1 MAAKLTPIP
10 TLPRDAGSAISRMP
24 RNTRDAVSVAME
36 DGADWRDVAKIC
48 KSAGFDGVRPQNV
61 TNYRKGAHQEWLQR
75 QERLEAI
82 RRDSETTAAV
92 VRHYA
97 ENGGSPAEAGLLA
110 AAEIMAQALHGLG
123 PESMQV
129 LIADDPK
136 ALFGIVRELS
146 RVAGVIA
153 KKTEAIYN
161 SPAAETG
168 PQLTQEEQ
176 AARVVELVDAAL
188 FAKK

>member
-1 MAAKLTPIP
+1 MAAKLKLPP

-24 RNTRDAVSVAME
+24 RKTRDAVSVAME

-61 TNYRKGAHQEWLQR
+61 TNYRKGSHQEWLQR

-146 RVAGVIA
+146 RVARVLE
-153 KKTEAIYN
+153 KKTAALNTAPEA
-161 SPAAETG
+161 
-168 PQLTQEEQ
+168 
-176 AARVVELVDAAL
+176 DAAPTMTPEERSAAMKQIFGL
-188 FAKK
+188 A